1 MQANRNV
8 DEVPVP
14 SREFEML
21 RRLLARLQ
29 RLLGKAEAVDL
40 LKISAHRRRRHVVG
54 GLARRHP
61 RGFVSHRIIDRDDL
75 AEPHVDRPAFRLE
88 RPRQTGRDIGIEADR
103 DDATGQLIGRVFCH
117 LRGATEPGGTAK
129 PEYSGTAAKETPT
142 IAATNPPQAKA
153 TMTSRVERRC
163 RIIADAPATRG
174 PSPASRCRTT
184 APAGRAIWQSRSS
197 GRGGPVAA
205 ARSA

>member
-61 RGFVSHRIIDRDDL
+61 RGFVSIVLRSGSNDHG
-75 AEPHVDRPAFRLE
+75 RP
-88 RPRQTGRDIGIEADR
+88 
-103 DDATGQLIGRVFCH
+103 
-117 LRGATEPGGTAK
+117 GATLESKRTV
-129 PEYSGTAAKETPT
+129 
-142 IAATNPPQAKA
+142 
-153 TMTSRVERRC
+153 MTRPDS
-163 RIIADAPATRG
+163 
-174 PSPASRCRTT
+174 
-184 APAGRAIWQSRSS
+184 
-197 GRGGPVAA
+197 
-205 ARSA
+205 